1 MTNAPSEYETMAENF
16 SLLPDQDERLRYL
29 IQIGRKLPPIEK
41 SEQVDENLVRGCQ
54 SSVWLLC
61 DQTRDGN
68 ETTLQFRGL
77 SDAQIVSGLVA
88 IVLSRYS
95 GLTPEA
101 ILSVDTD
108 SILEGFGLQGQLS
121 PGRRNGLFSMLGR
134 IRQFAV
140 EAIASDSGDAAES

>member
-16 SLLPDQDERLRYL
+16 ALLPDQDERLRYL
-29 IQIGRKLPPIEK
+29 IQIGRKLPPLEK

-61 DQTRDGN
+61 DQEREGD

-121 PGRRNGLFSMLGR
+121 PGRRNGLSSMLGR

-140 EAIASDSGDAAES
+140 EAIASEIGDTAE

>member
-16 SLLPDQDERLRYL
+16 ALLPDQDERLRYL
-29 IQIGRKLPPIEK
+29 IQIGRKLPPLEK

-61 DQTRDGN
+61 DQEREGD

-121 PGRRNGLFSMLGR
+121 PGRRNGLSSMLGR

-140 EAIASDSGDAAES
+140 EAIASDSEGAA